1 MQCKTVTDMAAP
13 QGSQQGTV
21 GNGMYRTETHTATY
35 RAGRVSI
42 RIELTSAAV
51 AGGSEEAPHLSSRA
65 LSERQPD
72 PTHLRPS
79 TNPHIILQIS
89 RRAGCM
95 PQFETK
101 VARSSSTLPRPR
113 QRASETPFPQ
123 PTTCRGARKS
133 LRPSGCHWPSAPAL
147 LSLTQTNAW
156 DMDRDLR
163 VIGALDCLHR

>member
-1 MQCKTVTDMAAP
+1 MAAP

-21 GNGMYRTETHTATY
+21 GN
-35 RAGRVSI
+35 
-42 RIELTSAAV
+42 V

-163 VIGALDCLHR
+163 VIGALDCLHRYNDAGGAPRQTSNDRSGANTAYIGLSDTKK